1 MEKEIENEYDIISLF
16 SESSNESSNENLNE
30 SSNENTLSI
39 YESNLITPR
48 NTNLF
53 TGNIENVSKKNGKN
67 IIYKKRLINKPSLDI
82 YKKDCIIPV
91 ITGLWALT
99 VYKIL
104 TSTS

>member
-1 MEKEIENEYDIISLF
+1 MDKEIENEYDIISLF
-16 SESSNESSNENLNE
+16 SESSNESSNEIA
-30 SSNENTLSI
+30 LSI
-39 YESNLITPR
+39 DESHLTTPQ

-53 TGNIENVSKKNGKN
+53 MGNILTSRTCSEGILTSKASSRNIENVSKKNGKN
-67 IIYKKRLINKPSLDI
+67 
-82 YKKDCIIPV
+82 KKDCIIPV

>member
-16 SESSNESSNENLNE
+16 SESSNESSNET
-30 SSNENTLSI
+30 TLSI
-39 YESNLITPR
+39 DESHLIAPR

-53 TGNIENVSKKNGKN
+53 MGNIENVSKKNGKN
-67 IIYKKRLINKPSLDI
+67 IIYKK
-82 YKKDCIIPV
+82 DCVISV
-91 ITGLWALT
+91 ITGLWVLT

>member
-1 MEKEIENEYDIISLF
+1 M
-16 SESSNESSNENLNE
+16 
-30 SSNENTLSI
+30 
-39 YESNLITPR
+39 
-48 NTNLF
+48 
-53 TGNIENVSKKNGKN
+53 GNIENVSKKNGKN
-67 IIYKKRLINKPSLDI
+67 ILYKKRLINNKSTLDI